1 MVLESQPDIEVVGEA
16 GDGAR
21 LLAIVR
27 RTDTDVVLMD
37 IQMPRVNGLIAA
49 VRVAEDAAIRE
60 HQGVPPRIVLVT
72 ATELEDH
79 LAEAA
84 AAEVF
89 AVLYK
94 DVQPE
99 LLLETVRAASA
110 SASRILGPPQR

>member
-27 RTDTDVVLMD
+27 RTETDVVVMD

-49 VRVAEDAAIRE
+49 VRVAEDAVIRE
-60 HQGVPPRIVLVT
+60 HQGKPPRIVLVT

-79 LAEAA
+79 LVQAAEAD
-84 AAEVF
+84 VF

-99 LLLETVRAASA
+99 LLLETVRAAA
-110 SASRILGPPQR
+110 SASPVSWLTQR